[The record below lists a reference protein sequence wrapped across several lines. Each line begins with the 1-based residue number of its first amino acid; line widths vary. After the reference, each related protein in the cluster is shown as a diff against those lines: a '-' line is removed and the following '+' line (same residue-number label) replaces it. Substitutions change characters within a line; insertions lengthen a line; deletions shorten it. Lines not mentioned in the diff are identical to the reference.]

1 MQHDEQL
8 ARLRLVLNGYG
19 DDMALRDLFSRKEE
33 RALPT
38 NIDPYQITARPLFSN
53 YTGEV
58 INEANVFASSAMI
71 AAVTLLADSVATMP
85 LELMKDTGGRWE
97 RLPTP
102 DVLRRPNDEQLMFD
116 FVHQTVVTLAI
127 HGVDFV
133 YAPTDRTGMPL
144 ELRNLNPLGIKH
156 APNDDGTML
165 YQIGNNKELFGRDV
179 IRQIDWLRLPGQWRG
194 ISPIDAMRNI
204 IGTDISINRYLAAFY
219 GDGATPSSVLET
231 DNQLTP
237 DQAQV
242 LRDTWTDMHYKTRK
256 PAVLS
261 GGLKWRPIAASASD
275 MDTMAHRESIVRDI
289 ARAYRIPLHLING
302 TGGDSQTYQNVESAG
317 INFVRHTLLP
327 YMRRIEGAISELLPP
342 DLSVRFNADEYL
354 RADLATRVRASQ
366 IQISSGMLT
375 PNEAR
380 HIEGREPYEG
390 GDNFTFLPTGVVPP
404 LGSDKERPA

>member
-1 MQHDEQL
+1 
-8 ARLRLVLNGYG
+8 
-19 DDMALRDLFSRKEE
+19 MAIRDLFGRKEV

-53 YTGEV
+53 YSGEV

-71 AAVTLLADSVATMP
+71 ASVTLLADSVATMP
-85 LELMKDTGGRWE
+85 LELMRDTGGRWE

-102 DVLRRPNDEQLMFD
+102 EVLRRPNDEQLMFD

-133 YAPTDRTGMPL
+133 YAPTDRVGMPL
-144 ELRNLNPLGIKH
+144 ELRNLNPLSIKH
-156 APNDDGTML
+156 LPNDDGTML
-165 YQIGNNKELFGRDV
+165 YQIGNNTKELFGRDV

-231 DNQLTP
+231 ENQLTP

-327 YMRRIEGAISELLPP
+327 YMRRIEGAISEMLPP

-366 IQISSGMLT
+366 VQISSGMLT

-380 HIEGREPYEG
+380 HIEGREPYDG

>member
-1 MQHDEQL
+1 
-8 ARLRLVLNGYG
+8 
-19 DDMALRDLFSRKEE
+19 MALRDLFGRKEV

-71 AAVTLLADSVATMP
+71 ASVTLLADSVATMP
-85 LELMKDTGGRWE
+85 LELMRDTGGRWE

-102 DVLRRPNDEQLMFD
+102 EVLRRPNDEQLMFD

-133 YAPTDRTGMPL
+133 YAPTDRVGMPL
-144 ELRNLNPLGIKH
+144 ELRNLNPLSIKH
-156 APNDDGTML
+156 LPNDDGTML
-165 YQIGNNKELFGRDV
+165 YQIGNNTKELFGRDV

-231 DNQLTP
+231 ENQLTP

-327 YMRRIEGAISELLPP
+327 YMRRIEGAISEMLPP
-342 DLSVRFNADEYL
+342 DLSVRFNADEFL

-380 HIEGREPYEG
+380 HIEGREPYDG
-390 GDNFTFLPTGVVPP
+390 GDDFTFLPTGVVPP
-404 LGSDKERPA
+404 LGSDKERPT

>member
-1 MQHDEQL
+1 
-8 ARLRLVLNGYG
+8 
-19 DDMALRDLFSRKEE
+19 MALRDLFGRREV

-71 AAVTLLADSVATMP
+71 ASVTLLADSVATMP
-85 LELMKDTGGRWE
+85 LELMRDTGGRWE

-102 DVLRRPNDEQLMFD
+102 EVLRRPNDEQLMFD

-133 YAPTDRTGMPL
+133 YAPTDRVGMPL
-144 ELRNLNPLGIKH
+144 ELRNLNPLSIKH
-156 APNDDGTML
+156 LPNDDGTML
-165 YQIGNNKELFGRDV
+165 YQIGNNTKELFGRDV

-231 DNQLTP
+231 ENQLTP

-327 YMRRIEGAISELLPP
+327 YMRRIEGAISEMLPP
-342 DLSVRFNADEYL
+342 DLSVRFNADEFL

-380 HIEGREPYEG
+380 HIEGREPYDG
-390 GDNFTFLPTGVVPP
+390 GDDFTFLPTGVVPP

>member
-1 MQHDEQL
+1 
-8 ARLRLVLNGYG
+8 
-19 DDMALRDLFSRKEE
+19 MALRDLFTRKEE
-33 RALPT
+33 RALST

-58 INEANVFASSAMI
+58 INESNVFASSAMI
-71 AAVTLLADSVATMP
+71 ASVTLLADSVATMP
-85 LELMKDTGGRWE
+85 LELMRDLGGRWE

-127 HGVDFV
+127 HGVDFM

-144 ELRNLNPLGIKH
+144 ELRNLNPLSIKH
-156 APNDDGTML
+156 APNDDGTMY
-165 YQIGNNKELFGRDV
+165 YQIGQSKDLLGRDV
-179 IRQIDWLRLPGQWRG
+179 IRQIDWLKLPGQWRG
-194 ISPIDAMRNI
+194 IAPIDAMRNI

-231 DNQLTP
+231 EQQMTP

-261 GGLKWRPIAASASD
+261 GGLKWKPINASASD

-302 TGGDSQTYQNVESAG
+302 TGGDSQTYQNIESAG

-327 YMRRIEGAISELLPP
+327 YMRRIEGAISEMLPP
-342 DLSVRFNADEYL
+342 DLSVRFNADEYM
-354 RADLATRVRASQ
+354 RADLSTRVRASQ
-366 IQISSGMLT
+366 VQIASGMLT

-390 GDNFTFLPTGVVPP
+390 GDSFVLNLPGAPMAGTPDLP
-404 LGSDKERPA
+404 ALGTDEVRPA

>member
-1 MQHDEQL
+1 
-8 ARLRLVLNGYG
+8 
-19 DDMALRDLFSRKEE
+19 MALRDLFKRGEQ
-33 RALPT
+33 RALPL
-38 NIDPYQITARPLFSN
+38 NIDPYQLTARPAFVN
-53 YTGEV
+53 YSGEV
-58 INEANVFASSAMI
+58 VNQTNVFASTAML

-85 LELMKDTGGRWE
+85 LELMRDVNGRWE

-116 FVHQTVVTLAI
+116 FVHQTVATLAI
-127 HGVDFV
+127 HGVDFI
-133 YAPTDRTGMPL
+133 YAPTDNRGMPL
-144 ELRNLNPLGIKH
+144 ELRNLNPLNVKH
-156 APNDDGTML
+156 IQNDDGTVG
-165 YQIGNNKELFGRDV
+165 YEYGQSKEQLAKDM
-179 IRQIDWLRLPGQWRG
+179 IRQIDWLRFPGQFRG
-194 ISPIDAMRNI
+194 ISPIEAMRNV
-204 IGTDISINRYLAAFY
+204 IGTDIAINRYLAAFY

-242 LRDTWTDMHYKTRK
+242 LRETWTDMHYKTRK

-302 TGGDSQTYQNVESAG
+302 SGGDSQTYQNVESAG

-327 YMRRIEGAISELLPP
+327 YMRRIEGALSEMLPP

-354 RADLATRVRASQ
+354 RADLSTRVRASQ
-366 IQISSGMLT
+366 IQIATGMLT

-380 HIEGREPYEG
+380 HIEGREPYVG
-390 GDNFTFLPTGVVPP
+390 GDDFVFIPSGVVPP
-404 LGSDKERPA
+404 LGTDVERGQ

>member
-1 MQHDEQL
+1 
-8 ARLRLVLNGYG
+8 
-19 DDMALRDLFSRKEE
+19 MAIRDLFGRKEV

-53 YTGEV
+53 YSGEV

-71 AAVTLLADSVATMP
+71 ASVTLLADSVATMP
-85 LELMKDTGGRWE
+85 LELMRDTGGRWE

-102 DVLRRPNDEQLMFD
+102 EVLRRPNDEQLMFD

-133 YAPTDRTGMPL
+133 YAPTDRVGMPL
-144 ELRNLNPLGIKH
+144 ELRNLNPLSIKH
-156 APNDDGTML
+156 LPNDDGTML
-165 YQIGNNKELFGRDV
+165 YQIGNNTKELFGRDV

-231 DNQLTP
+231 ENQLTP

-327 YMRRIEGAISELLPP
+327 YMRRIEGAISEMLPP

-354 RADLATRVRASQ
+354 RADLSTRVRASQ

-380 HIEGREPYEG
+380 HIEGREPYDG

>member
-1 MQHDEQL
+1 
-8 ARLRLVLNGYG
+8 
-19 DDMALRDLFSRKEE
+19 MALKDLFFRKEQ

-38 NIDPYQITARPLFSN
+38 NIDPYQISARPLFSN
-53 YTGEV
+53 YSGEV

-71 AAVTLLADSVATMP
+71 ASVTLLADSVATMP
-85 LELMKDTGGRWE
+85 LELMRDTGGRWE

-116 FVHQTVVTLAI
+116 FIHQTVVTLAI

-144 ELRNLNPLGIKH
+144 ELRNLNPLSVKH

-165 YQIGNNKELFGRDV
+165 YQIGTSKDLLGRDV
-179 IRQIDWLRLPGQWRG
+179 IRQIDWLRLPGSWRG

-231 DNQLTP
+231 EQQMTP

-327 YMRRIEGAISELLPP
+327 YMRRIEGAISEMLPP

-354 RADLATRVRASQ
+354 RADLATRVRSSQ

>member
-1 MQHDEQL
+1 
-8 ARLRLVLNGYG
+8 
-19 DDMALRDLFSRKEE
+19 MALKDLFTRKEQ

-38 NIDPYQITARPLFSN
+38 SIDPYQLTARPLYAN
-53 YTGEV
+53 YSGEI
-58 INEANVFASSAMI
+58 INEINVFASSAML
-71 AAVTLLADSVATMP
+71 AAVSLLADSVATMP
-85 LELMKDTGGRWE
+85 LELMRDVGGRWE

-116 FVHQTVVTLAI
+116 FVHQAIATLAI
-127 HGVDFV
+127 HGVDFI
-133 YAPTDRTGMPL
+133 YCPTDKTGMPL
-144 ELRNLNPLGIKH
+144 ELRNLNPMSISNK
-156 APNDDGTML
+156 PNDDGTMMF
-165 YQIGNNKELFGRDV
+165 QIGQSKELVGRDV
-179 IRQIDWLRLPGQWRG
+179 IKQIDWLKLPGHMRG
-194 ISPIDAMRNI
+194 IAPIDAMRNI

-231 DNQLTP
+231 ENQLTP

-242 LRDTWTDMHYKTRK
+242 LRETWTDMHYKSRK
-256 PAVLS
+256 PAVLA

-275 MDTMAHRESIVRDI
+275 MDTMTHRESIVRDI

-327 YMRRIEGAISELLPP
+327 YMRRVEGAISELLPV

-366 IQISSGMLT
+366 IQIATGMLT

-380 HIEGREPYEG
+380 HIEGREPYVG
-390 GDNFTFLPTGVVPP
+390 GDNFTFIPTGIVPP
-404 LGSDKERPA
+404 LGTDTERPA

>member
-1 MQHDEQL
+1 
-8 ARLRLVLNGYG
+8 
-19 DDMALRDLFSRKEE
+19 MALRDLFGRREV

-71 AAVTLLADSVATMP
+71 ASVTLLADSVATMP
-85 LELMKDTGGRWE
+85 LELMRDTGGRWE

-102 DVLRRPNDEQLMFD
+102 EVLRRPNDEQLMFD

-133 YAPTDRTGMPL
+133 YAPTDRVGMPL
-144 ELRNLNPLGIKH
+144 ELRNLNPLSIKH
-156 APNDDGTML
+156 LPNDDGTML
-165 YQIGNNKELFGRDV
+165 YQIGNNTKELFGRDV

-231 DNQLTP
+231 ENQLTP

-327 YMRRIEGAISELLPP
+327 YMRRIEGAISEMLPP

-354 RADLATRVRASQ
+354 RADLSTRVRASQ

-380 HIEGREPYEG
+380 HIEGREPYDG

>member
-1 MQHDEQL
+1 
-8 ARLRLVLNGYG
+8 
-19 DDMALRDLFSRKEE
+19 MALRDLFGRKEV

-71 AAVTLLADSVATMP
+71 ASVTLLADSVATMP
-85 LELMKDTGGRWE
+85 LELMRDTGGRWE

-102 DVLRRPNDEQLMFD
+102 EVLRRPNDEQLMFD

-133 YAPTDRTGMPL
+133 YAPTDRVGMPL
-144 ELRNLNPLGIKH
+144 ELRNLNPLSIKH
-156 APNDDGTML
+156 LPNDDGTML
-165 YQIGNNKELFGRDV
+165 YQIGNNNKELFGRDV

-231 DNQLTP
+231 ENQLTP

-327 YMRRIEGAISELLPP
+327 YMRRIEGAISEMLPP

-354 RADLATRVRASQ
+354 RADLSTRVRASQ

-380 HIEGREPYEG
+380 HIEGREPYDG
-390 GDNFTFLPTGVVPP
+390 GDDFTFLPTGVVPP